1 MSVIRISHPSGE
13 VHGRIRLN
21 GSKSISNR
29 VLIIK
34 SLCED
39 PFDIMHLSTSDDTQT
54 LEKLLNQKDNQY
66 DCHHAG
72 TTFRFLTSFLAIQP
86 GEQFLTGS
94 DRMKERPIGPLV
106 TALRDLGANI
116 EYAEREGYPPL
127 KIKGFD
133 RINYS
138 PNISVKADISSQYIT
153 SLLLIAPSLPKGLNL
168 TLTGNLVS
176 EPYLN
181 MTLATLS
188 EFGIDYQKERGRIS
202 IAPQKYV
209 AKNYV
214 VEADWSACSYYYS
227 IAALSNKCN
236 ILLDGLFQESI
247 QGDAKIKDISNLYG
261 VKSMFD
267 ESGSLNITKEDN
279 SNKQVYYDF
288 INQPDLAQTVAVM
301 SAGLGQKSEF
311 TGLQTLRIKET
322 DRIAAVQN
330 ELQKVQSDM
339 PLGRTQNEKEFY
351 VINKKAVFEST
362 PRFSTYKDHRMAMAF
377 APMALLH
384 PIEIEKPNVVSK
396 SYPGFWEDLEKI
408 GFVIESISE

>member
-1 MSVIRISHPSGE
+1 MSVIRISHPSSE

-54 LEKLLNQKDNQY
+54 LEKLLNQKDNEY

-72 TTFRFLTSFLAIQP
+72 TTFRFLTSYLAIQP

-106 TALRDLGANI
+106 KALRDLGAKI

-127 KIKGFD
+127 RIKSFD

-153 SLLLIAPSLPKGLNL
+153 SLLLIAPTLPKGLNL

-209 AKNYV
+209 AKDYV

-236 ILLDGLFQESI
+236 ILLDGLFKESI

-261 VKSMFD
+261 VKSTFD
-267 ESGSLNITKEDN
+267 DSGSLNITKDAKTN
-279 SNKQVYYDF
+279 NQVYYDF

-351 VINKKAVFEST
+351 AINKKAVFEST

-384 PIEIEKPNVVSK
+384 SIEIEKPNVVSK

-408 GFVIESISE
+408 GFVIERISE

>member
-1 MSVIRISHPSGE
+1 MSVIRISHPSSE

-54 LEKLLNQKDNQY
+54 LEKLLNQKDNEY

-72 TTFRFLTSFLAIQP
+72 TTFRFLTSYLAIQP

-106 TALRDLGANI
+106 KALRDLGAKI

-127 KIKGFD
+127 RIKSFD

-153 SLLLIAPSLPKGLNL
+153 SLLLIAPTLPKGLNL

-209 AKNYV
+209 AKDYV

-236 ILLDGLFQESI
+236 ILLDGLFEESI

-261 VKSMFD
+261 VKSTFD
-267 ESGSLNITKEDN
+267 DSGSLNITKDAKT
-279 SNKQVYYDF
+279 NK
-288 INQPDLAQTVAVM
+288 T
-301 SAGLGQKSEF
+301 E
-311 TGLQTLRIKET
+311 TTL
-322 DRIAAVQN
+322 
-330 ELQKVQSDM
+330 
-339 PLGRTQNEKEFY
+339 
-351 VINKKAVFEST
+351 
-362 PRFSTYKDHRMAMAF
+362 
-377 APMALLH
+377 
-384 PIEIEKPNVVSK
+384 
-396 SYPGFWEDLEKI
+396 
-408 GFVIESISE
+408 